1 MEASV
6 DLNRRTAGSIRSIS
20 TSSSRA
26 SEGYYTDM
34 ERSEKNITRLS
45 HPTPSIGDPRT
56 ASLGEPISEPMQDR
70 VKRKREFRGRHI
82 QMMAIGSSLS
92 D

>member
-6 DLNRRTAGSIRSIS
+6 DLSRRTAGSIRSIS

-26 SEGYYTDM
+26 SEGYYSDV
-34 ERSEKNITRLS
+34 ERGEKSVARVS
-45 HPTPSIGDPRT
+45 HRTPSVGDLQGSSSGGMT
-56 ASLGEPISEPMQDR
+56 SELMQDR
-70 VKRKREFRGRHI
+70 VRRKREFRGRHI
-82 QMMAIGSSLS
+82 QMMAIGISLF